1 MEQMLKALTNMKNWE
16 FVGVT
21 VEFEFPKTREGNGG
35 WFKSFE
41 DYFRCISVIKQF
53 LKSR

>member
-35 WFKSFE
+35 SKVLRITLGVS
-41 DYFRCISVIKQF
+41 Q
-53 LKSR
+53 